1 MSFVIIALSFSIT
14 TSLSLISLNY
24 KDNLKLRG
32 NYKTTKKLSV
42 FRNISTIT
50 LYISSLATIWVLD
63 YLGFINP
70 TNYLFFLG
78 FALLYIGVGV
88 FDFQLNSY
96 RYASVLT
103 LTLLSFL
110 MVYAYKEHFANY
122 YWGIA
127 FLDWSV
133 YTTILAFTAVI
144 VGIIQLLIV
153 IDNLY
158 PKRLPLLAFAI
169 VLLFCCF
176 DVEQALASYYLNLS
190 IIAALMGII
199 SIQLFINKKLVL
211 SRSAIYLLGFYF
223 SIYLFHSIT

>member
-14 TSLSLISLNY
+14 TSLSLITLNY
-24 KDNLKLRG
+24 KDKLKLKG
-32 NYKTTKKLSV
+32 HYYKTNKKLSV
-42 FRNISTIT
+42 FRHISTIT
-50 LYISSLATIWVLD
+50 LYISSLATVYLLD
-63 YLGFINP
+63 YLGFINA
-70 TNYLFFLG
+70 TNYLLFLG
-78 FALLYIGVGV
+78 FALLYIGVGI

-103 LTLLSFL
+103 LTLLSFFV
-110 MVYAYKEHFANY
+110 VYAYKEHFTNY

-133 YTTILAFTAVI
+133 YTTIVVFTAVI

-158 PKRLPLLAFAI
+158 PKRLPLFAFAI

-176 DVEQALASYYLNLS
+176 DVEQALGSYYLNLS
-190 IIAALMGII
+190 IIATLLGSIY
-199 SIQLFINKKLVL
+199 IQLFITKKLVL
-211 SRSAIYLLGFYF
+211 SRSALYLLGFYF
-223 SIYLFHSIT
+223 